1 MSLARPREPIWIKIC
16 GLTTQAAVLAALDAH
31 VDAIGFVFADS
42 PRRVTPEQATR
53 LAAPARGKLR
63 CVAVTRNPGQGLVQ
77 EILAGFQPDV
87 LQADAQDLEQLRLPR
102 ELELLPVLRTP
113 AELPALPERLLFE
126 GTVSGA
132 GRVCDWNAAAEVAR
146 RTQLVLAGGLHPGNV
161 ADAIAAVRPFGVDVS
176 SGVELRP
183 GMKDPA
189 AIERFAAEARGAGI
203 LCRSES

>member
-1 MSLARPREPIWIKIC
+1 MSPARPRAPIWIKIC
-16 GLTTQAAVLAALDAH
+16 GLTTQEAVLAALNAH

-63 CVAVTRNPGQGLVQ
+63 CVAVTRHPGQGLVE

-87 LQADAQDLEQLRLPR
+87 LQTDAQDLEELRLPR
-102 ELELLPVLRTP
+102 GLELLPVLRTP
-113 AELPALPERLLFE
+113 TDLPTLPERLLFE
-126 GTVSGA
+126 GAVSGA
-132 GRVCDWNAAAEVAR
+132 GRVCDWSTAAEVAR

-161 ADAIAAVRPFGVDVS
+161 AGAIAAVRPFGVDLS

-189 AIERFAAEARGAGI
+189 AIERFVAEARGAGNI
-203 LCRSES
+203 VQES

>member
-189 AIERFAAEARGAGI
+189 AIERFAAEARGAGNI
-203 LCRSES
+203 VQES